1 MALRERFYRGSPRQ
15 WISPQLA
22 ARTYATLS
30 HYVLGFAIQLGGD
43 RATGAL
49 DDAQLSAVFAGLNPA
64 VFPATAAVADA
75 LPVPL
80 EDEFAFGLETD
91 SRWAQTV
98 ALAAIDTVALP
109 ERA

>member
-1 MALRERFYRGSPRQ
+1 MTWRDCLPNTRRSAQMRWPCASAFIAVLLDNGFP
-15 WISPQLA
+15 PQLA

-64 VFPATAAVADA
+64 GFP
-75 LPVPL
+75 PPP
-80 EDEFAFGLETD
+80 
-91 SRWAQTV
+91 RWLT
-98 ALAAIDTVALP
+98 
-109 ERA
+109 RYRCR